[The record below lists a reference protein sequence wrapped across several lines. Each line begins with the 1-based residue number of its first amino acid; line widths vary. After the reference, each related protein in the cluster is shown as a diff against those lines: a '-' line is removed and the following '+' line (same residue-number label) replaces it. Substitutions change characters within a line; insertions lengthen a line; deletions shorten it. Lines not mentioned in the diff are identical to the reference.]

1 MTTMRDVGYVWEG
14 QPAYRDF
21 PPSIYGLGEGCAYF
35 GLSQAYYLYH
45 GNNEIAL
52 TKLAG
57 LRQVL
62 CDLSGLHY
70 EKLVLPDK
78 RVGWGLAR
86 DSRVPGK
93 GPAAVLEQAAAVSR
107 LSRQFPNVIGALLDD
122 FVGVVDHAGYSYADC
137 VSIRDILKAG
147 NPDLKLYTTTYT
159 HEVTA
164 GRWGEYAPLVDG
176 VFLWEWKSENLFHLD
191 EYVPQCRDLFGDKPV
206 ILGCYL
212 RDYGADMPV
221 PMDRLRAQW
230 ERIPGYLE
238 QGLVDGYCILG
249 AYLID
254 HQPEQAEW
262 VRDFIAGN

>member
-1 MTTMRDVGYVWEG
+1 MTTMSDVGWVWEG

-21 PPSIYGLGEGCAYF
+21 PPSIYGLGEGCEYF

-45 GNNEIAL
+45 GNNETAL

-57 LRQVL
+57 VRQVL
-62 CDLSGLHY
+62 CDISFWRPR
-70 EKLVLPDK
+70 KLQTAEGEI
-78 RVGWGLAR
+78 GWGVGHDKSLAT
-86 DSRVPGK
+86 
-93 GPAAVLEQAAAVSR
+93 VLEQAGAVSR
-107 LSRQFPNVIGALLDD
+107 LSRQFPNVAGALFDDFIGA
-122 FVGVVDHAGYSYADC
+122 VDGGGYSFADC
-137 VSIRDILKAG
+137 ASIRDTLKAD

-159 HEVTA
+159 HEVSA
-164 GRWGEYAPLVDG
+164 GRWEPYVSLVDG
-176 VFLWEWKSENLFHLD
+176 VFLWVWESADLCQLD
-191 EYVPQCRDLFGDKPV
+191 EYVRQCRDLVGDKPL

-212 RDYGADMPV
+212 RDYPAEMPV
-221 PMDRLRAQW
+221 PMDRLQYQW

-262 VRDFIAGN
+262 VRDFIAAN